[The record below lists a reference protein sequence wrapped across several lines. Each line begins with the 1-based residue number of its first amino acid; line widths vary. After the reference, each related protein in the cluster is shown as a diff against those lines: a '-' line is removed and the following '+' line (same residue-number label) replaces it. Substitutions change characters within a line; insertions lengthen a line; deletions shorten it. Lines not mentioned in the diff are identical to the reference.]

1 MQDQISFDKYS
12 LSELQIVP
20 KCLHV
25 TLVILWMNA
34 SIIYLKIKQGLDNCL
49 SNQTETTFILLYLI
63 GSYLIMLLGLLS
75 RKATLEYTYLVKF
88 WYIYMQV
95 IS

>member
-75 RKATLEYTYLVKF
+75 RKATLEYT
-88 WYIYMQV
+88 
-95 IS
+95 